1 MSYHDCTVENT
12 TNGSYHENLN
22 RLLTSIYT
30 NTQID
35 YGFYNFS
42 YGNDP
47 DKVYANGLCRPDIT
61 PESCRGCLK
70 NASESLTTLCPNSKE
85 AIGGLDNC
93 ILRYTNRSI
102 FGVMEEGPYFFVYS
116 MNNVSDVNGFN
127 ISRKTLLDKLRDEAA
142 AGDSRYKYAVGDIAA
157 PNSQKIYALAQC
169 TPDLSTQD
177 CSKCLTKAIDLLP
190 KCCDERQ
197 GGRIITPS
205 CNFRYEIDLFY
216 DPAATKKA
224 ELSPTSPASVPSPP
238 PSPPPSNAAR
248 IGMYP

>member
-1 MSYHDCTVENT
+1 MAYKSIPQDPERQQLQQNKRKMTSSRFLFFLSCLLSLQVLPLITLAQPQMLYHDCTVENT

-102 FGVMEEGPYFFVYS
+102 FGVMEEGPAF
-116 MNNVSDVNGFN
+116 
-127 ISRKTLLDKLRDEAA
+127 L
-142 AGDSRYKYAVGDIAA
+142 
-157 PNSQKIYALAQC
+157 C
-169 TPDLSTQD
+169 T
-177 CSKCLTKAIDLLP
+177 A
-190 KCCDERQ
+190 
-197 GGRIITPS
+197 
-205 CNFRYEIDLFY
+205 
-216 DPAATKKA
+216 
-224 ELSPTSPASVPSPP
+224 
-238 PSPPPSNAAR
+238 
-248 IGMYP
+248 